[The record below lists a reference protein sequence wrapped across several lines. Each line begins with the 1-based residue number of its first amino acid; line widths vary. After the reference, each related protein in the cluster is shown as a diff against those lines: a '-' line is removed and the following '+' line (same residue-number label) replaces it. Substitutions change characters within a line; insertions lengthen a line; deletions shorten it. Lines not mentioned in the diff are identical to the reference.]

1 MGYLRAEEVLPK
13 EVLSLV
19 QQYVD
24 GEMIYIPRKEG
35 CQRSWGSGTD
45 TKKDLEYRNAQ
56 IYTAYQSGS
65 TAKELAEHYC
75 LAEKSIQRIL
85 RNHRVPGRKHSEE
98 TVSGIWETD
107 EDE

>member
-13 EVLSLV
+13 EVLALI

-24 GEMIYIPRKEG
+24 GQLIYIPRKEG

-45 TKKDLEYRNAQ
+45 TKKDLKCRNEQ
-56 IYTAYQSGS
+56 IYLAYQSGS
-65 TAKELAEHYC
+65 TVLELAQSYC

-85 RNHRVPGRKHSEE
+85 RTYKE
-98 TVSGIWETD
+98 
-107 EDE
+107 